1 MMSCRD
7 GIHLF
12 VLVVVVVLFHS
23 NHAFQPRHNQHHQHH
38 QHVDRL
44 QPSPL
49 CASVEPGDVSGRTF
63 DLAIIGAGP
72 VGVSAALL
80 AASKKSKS
88 DRRIVLIDAPRGMSS
103 LDLILYLVCT
113 LRQVV
118 VRCCA
123 YLNITTCI
131 ILPTHHHHRSEWCI
145 NERGHGRGLE
155 LGRSH
160 GSIQ

>member
-12 VLVVVVVLFHS
+12 VLVVVVVVVLFHS
-23 NHAFQPRHNQHHQHH
+23 NHAFQPRHHQQPQHH

-44 QPSPL
+44 QPSLL

-103 LDLILYLVCT
+103 LDLILYLVRT
-113 LRQVV
+113 LTSCCSLLRISQYYHVYYTTYTSSPSQRVV
-118 VRCCA
+118 
-123 YLNITTCI
+123 
-131 ILPTHHHHRSEWCI
+131 H
-145 NERGHGRGLE
+145 
-155 LGRSH
+155 
-160 GSIQ
+160 

>member
-12 VLVVVVVLFHS
+12 VLVVVVVVVLFHS

-38 QHVDRL
+38 QHVVRL

-103 LDLILYLVCT
+103 LDLILYLVCI
-113 LRQVV
+113 R
-118 VRCCA
+118 
-123 YLNITTCI
+123 
-131 ILPTHHHHRSEWCI
+131 
-145 NERGHGRGLE
+145 
-155 LGRSH
+155 
-160 GSIQ
+160 